1 MKSVL
6 SVTKGRFLVFW
17 KPPGQIPT
25 PMTEAES
32 AEVPTPSSRFEAA
45 GRRLATYSQRPW
57 LRCLLLVLFGA
68 GVHIPAL
75 QGELIWDDLYL
86 ARDNPLIKS
95 PLLILETF
103 RHYLFPDSYAGHYRP
118 VQNLSYIFDYL
129 FWNTDSYGY
138 HLSNVLWH
146 VGSGVLLY
154 FLLKALLRSL
164 GTQWLAKNGGDLS
177 RPLSARLSTAAFFF
191 ALLWIVHPVHSAAV
205 DYISGRADSLAFF
218 FACAGW
224 LLYLQAA
231 KMTQRWRR
239 LGAYALASL
248 SGLLMLCSRES
259 GCMWMAVF
267 LLHTLCFEKQL
278 ILRRKMAV
286 LAACL
291 AITTIY
297 AGLRQLPEGR
307 SETVT
312 PTSYGA
318 ATRAVLMLRALG
330 DYGRL
335 MVFPS
340 NLHMERSV
348 SDPASLLNRDSWR
361 SSIRLEYLSLAGAAV
376 LAVFAFGAFRK
387 GAGQNARI
395 FGASWFLLTYLPI
408 SNLVELNA
416 TVAEHWLY
424 LPSAGFFIFLA
435 GVVFELPARF
445 RRGAI
450 AFACLSVL
458 ALSARS
464 AIRSSDWIDPETF
477 YQRTFLA
484 GGSSCRVGVNLAML
498 YSKRGE
504 FGKAETI
511 LRKVL
516 WVYPDYPVARNNLAE
531 VLFRQGKTK
540 EAEVM
545 FDFASRTAQED
556 RHEFPRT
563 WTAALNFAHLRHREK
578 DDQTALA
585 AMERA
590 RADYPGIWDL
600 ISFEAELLR
609 QNRGPAAALPIVQD
623 FSRAHWWHSGASIAL
638 GRLHSEMGNVAKA
651 EAAFLSAS
659 WLDVHDAEALNLMA
673 LLSVR
678 QNKLADACKTQ
689 RRAVARQPDQPR
701 QYLLLSDILTK
712 MGRSEEAHAALT
724 QMTRLQATARTDS
737 IVN

>member
-1 MKSVL
+1 
-6 SVTKGRFLVFW
+6 
-17 KPPGQIPT
+17 
-25 PMTEAES
+25 MTETES
-32 AEVPTPSSRFEAA
+32 AAVLDSPPRLEAVWR
-45 GRRLATYSQRPW
+45 GLATYSQKQW
-57 LRCLLLVLFGA
+57 LRCLLLVLLGF
-68 GVHIPAL
+68 GVHVPAL
-75 QGELIWDDLYL
+75 QGQLIWDDLYL

-118 VQNLSYIFDYL
+118 LQNVSYIFDYL
-129 FWNTDSYGY
+129 IWNTEAYGY

-164 GTQWLAKNGGDLS
+164 GTQWFTKSGGDLS
-177 RPLSARLSTAAFFF
+177 HCVSARLSTAAFFF
-191 ALLWIVHPVHSAAV
+191 ALLWVVHPVHSAAV

-224 LLYLQAA
+224 LLYLQAGKVSHPWVRGCLYISA
-231 KMTQRWRR
+231 T
-239 LGAYALASL
+239 L

-259 GCMWMAVF
+259 GLMWMLVF
-267 LLHTLCFEKQL
+267 LLYTFCFDRKL
-278 ILRRKMAV
+278 IRKGKLVV

-291 AITTIY
+291 VIAGAY
-297 AGLRQLPEGR
+297 AGLRQLPESR
-307 SETVT
+307 PESAA
-312 PTSYGA
+312 PTSYSL

-348 SDPASLLNRDSWR
+348 SDSVALASRDGWR
-361 SSIRLEYLSLAGAAV
+361 RSVGLEYLSLAGAALLV
-376 LAVFAFGAFRK
+376 VFGFGAFRK
-387 GAGQNARI
+387 GAGQKARI

-408 SNLVELNA
+408 SNLFELNA
-416 TVAEHWLY
+416 SAAEHWLY
-424 LPSAGFFIFLA
+424 LPSVGFLIFLA
-435 GVVFELPARF
+435 GVVLELPPRL
-445 RRGAI
+445 RRGAV
-450 AFACLSVL
+450 ALACLAVA
-458 ALSARS
+458 ALSVRS
-464 AIRSSDWIDPETF
+464 VIRSSDWVDPETF

-484 GGSSCRVGVNLAML
+484 GGSSTRVGVNLAIL

-504 FGKAETI
+504 YGRAEVI

-516 WVYPDYPVARNNLAE
+516 RVYPDYPVARNNLAD
-531 VLFRQGKTK
+531 VLVRQGKTK
-540 EAEVM
+540 EAEAM
-545 FDFASRTAQED
+545 FDSTSRTALED
-556 RHEFPRT
+556 RREYPRT
-563 WTAALNFAHLRHREK
+563 WIAALNFAHLRHKEK

-585 AMERA
+585 VMEKA

-600 ISFEAELLR
+600 ISFEAEVLR
-609 QNRGPAAALPIVQD
+609 ENRGPAAALPLVQD
-623 FSRAHWWHSGASIAL
+623 FSRTHWWHSGASIAL

-651 EAAFLSAS
+651 EAAFRNAS

-678 QNKLADACKTQ
+678 QNKLEDACKTQ
-689 RRAVARQPDQPR
+689 RRAVSRQPDQPS
-701 QYLLLSDILTK
+701 QYLLLSDILEK
-712 MGRSEEAHAALT
+712 MGRTDEAHAALA
-724 QMTRLQATARTDS
+724 QVTRLQATARTDS

>member
-1 MKSVL
+1 
-6 SVTKGRFLVFW
+6 
-17 KPPGQIPT
+17 
-25 PMTEAES
+25 MTGTES
-32 AEVPTPSSRFEAA
+32 AGVLTRSPRLEAVWSN
-45 GRRLATYSQRPW
+45 LASYSQRPW

-118 VQNLSYIFDYL
+118 LQNISYIFDYL
-129 FWNTDSYGY
+129 IWNTESYGY
-138 HLSNVLWH
+138 HLSSVLWH

-154 FLLKALLRSL
+154 FLLKELLRSL
-164 GTQWLAKNGGDLS
+164 GTQWFVKRGDDLS
-177 RPLSARLSTAAFFF
+177 HAVSARLSAAFFF
-191 ALLWIVHPVHSAAV
+191 ALLWMVHPVHSAAV

-218 FACAGW
+218 FASAGW
-224 LLYLQAA
+224 LLYIQARKTA
-231 KMTQRWRR
+231 QCWLRVAT
-239 LGAYALASL
+239 YALASL

-259 GCMWMAVF
+259 GCMWMLVF
-267 LLHTLCFEKQL
+267 LLFTFCFDSKL
-278 ILRRKMAV
+278 ILKGKLAV

-291 AITTIY
+291 VIVAAY
-297 AGLRQLPEGR
+297 AGLRQLPESR

-312 PTSYGA
+312 PTNYNPS
-318 ATRAVLMLRALG
+318 TRAVLMLRSLG

-348 SDPASLLNRDSWR
+348 SDSASLVSGRSWR
-361 SSIRLEYLSLAGAAV
+361 GAIRLEYLSLLGAAV
-376 LAVFAFGAFRK
+376 LAVFAFGGFWK
-387 GAGQNARI
+387 GPGQNARI

-408 SNLVELNA
+408 SNLFELNA

-424 LPSAGFFIFLA
+424 LPSVGFLIFLA
-435 GVVFELPARF
+435 GVAFELPARF
-445 RRGAI
+445 RRSAV
-450 AFACLSVL
+450 AFACLSVM

-464 AIRSSDWIDPETF
+464 LIRSSDWVDPITF

-484 GGSSCRVGVNLAML
+484 GGTSCRVGVNLAL
-498 YSKRGE
+498 LLSKQGE
-504 FGKAETI
+504 YGRAETI

-516 WVYPDYPVARNNLAE
+516 RVYPDYPVARNNLAE

-545 FDFASRTAQED
+545 FDSASRTAQAD
-556 RHEFPRT
+556 RHEYPRT
-563 WTAALNFAHLRHREK
+563 WTAALNVAHLRHKEK
-578 DDQTALA
+578 DDPAALA
-585 AMERA
+585 VMEKA
-590 RADYPGIWDL
+590 RGDYPGVWEL

-609 QNRGPAAALPIVQD
+609 QNRGPAAALSLVQD
-623 FSRAHWWHSGASIAL
+623 FERAHWWHSGASIAL
-638 GRLHSEMGNVAKA
+638 GRLFSEMGDVVRA
-651 EAAFLSAS
+651 EAAFRHAS

-673 LLSVR
+673 LLSIR
-678 QNKLADACKTQ
+678 QNRLEEACKTQ

-701 QYLLLSDILTK
+701 QYFLLSDILTK
-712 MGRSEEAHAALT
+712 MGRAEEARTVLAEATEMKAIAGAPAA
-724 QMTRLQATARTDS
+724 
-737 IVN
+737 IN

>member
-1 MKSVL
+1 
-6 SVTKGRFLVFW
+6 
-17 KPPGQIPT
+17 
-25 PMTEAES
+25 
-32 AEVPTPSSRFEAA
+32 
-45 GRRLATYSQRPW
+45 
-57 LRCLLLVLFGA
+57 LLVLFGA

-95 PLLILETF
+95 PVLIVETF

-118 VQNLSYIFDYL
+118 LQNISYIFDYL
-129 FWNTDSYGY
+129 IWNTESYGY
-138 HLSNVLWH
+138 HLSSVLWH

-154 FLLKALLRSL
+154 FLLKELLRSL
-164 GTQWLAKNGGDLS
+164 GTQWLAKNEGD
-177 RPLSARLSTAAFFF
+177 PTQPTSACLSTAAFFF

-224 LLYLQAA
+224 LLYLQAR
-231 KMTQRWRR
+231 KMAQTWLRV
-239 LGAYALASL
+239 GTYALAAL

-259 GCMWMAVF
+259 GCMWILVF
-267 LLHTLCFEKQL
+267 LFYTFCFDNKL
-278 ILRRKMAV
+278 ILKGKLAL

-291 AITTIY
+291 VIAAAY
-297 AGLRQLPEGR
+297 AGLRQLPESR
-307 SETVT
+307 SEAVT
-312 PTSYGA
+312 PTNYSPT
-318 ATRAVLMLRALG
+318 TRAVLMLRSLG

-348 SDPASLLNRDSWR
+348 SDPASLVSGKNWR
-361 SSIRLEYLSLAGAAV
+361 ATIRLEYLSLIGAAV
-376 LAVFAFGAFRK
+376 LAVFALGGFWK
-387 GAGQNARI
+387 GPGQNARI

-408 SNLVELNA
+408 SNLFELNA

-424 LPSAGFFIFLA
+424 LPSVGFLIFLA

-445 RRGAI
+445 RRGAV

-464 AIRSSDWIDPETF
+464 IVRSSDWVNPETF
-477 YQRTFLA
+477 YRRTFLA
-484 GGSSCRVGVNLAML
+484 GGSSCRVGVNLALL

-504 FGKAETI
+504 YNKAEAI

-516 WVYPDYPVARNNLAE
+516 RVYPDYPVAHNNLAD
-531 VLFRQGKTK
+531 VLFRQGKKK

-545 FDFASRTAQED
+545 FDSASRTAQED

-563 WTAALNFAHLRHREK
+563 WTAALNFAHLRHGEK

-585 AMERA
+585 VMEKA
-590 RADYPGIWDL
+590 RGDYPGIWDL

-609 QNRGPAAALPIVQD
+609 QNRGPAAALPLVQD
-623 FSRAHWWHSGASIAL
+623 FERAHWWHSGASIAL
-638 GRLHSEMGNVAKA
+638 GRLFSEIGDVAKA
-651 EAAFLSAS
+651 EASFRHAS
-659 WLDVHDAEALNLMA
+659 WLDVHDVEALNLMA

-678 QNKLADACKTQ
+678 QNKLEEACKTQ

-712 MGRSEEAHAALT
+712 MGRAEEARTVLAEASEMRAIAGAPAA
-724 QMTRLQATARTDS
+724 
-737 IVN
+737 IN

>member
-1 MKSVL
+1 
-6 SVTKGRFLVFW
+6 
-17 KPPGQIPT
+17 
-25 PMTEAES
+25 MTETES
-32 AEVPTPSSRFEAA
+32 AEVRSWRLEAVWS
-45 GRRLATYSQRPW
+45 GLATYSQRPW
-57 LRCLLLVLFGA
+57 LRCLLLILFGA

-75 QGELIWDDLYL
+75 QGQLIWDDVYL

-103 RHYLFPDSYAGHYRP
+103 RHYLFPESYSGHYRP
-118 VQNLSYIFDYL
+118 FQNISYIFDYL
-129 FWNTDSYGY
+129 IWNTESYGY

-154 FLLKALLRSL
+154 FLLKELFRSL
-164 GTQWLAKNGGDLS
+164 GSRRLAKIGGDLS
-177 RPLSARLSTAAFFF
+177 HPVSARLSTTAFFF
-191 ALLWIVHPVHSAAV
+191 ALLWMVHPVHSAAV
-205 DYISGRADSLAFF
+205 DYISGRADSLTFF

-224 LLYLQAA
+224 LLYLQAR
-231 KMTQRWRR
+231 KLPRRWLRV
-239 LGAYALASL
+239 GYYALAAL

-259 GCMWMAVF
+259 GCMWMLVF
-267 LLHTLCFEKQL
+267 LLYTLCFERKL
-278 ILRRKMAV
+278 ILKEKLVV

-291 AITTIY
+291 AITAIY
-297 AGLRQLPEGR
+297 AGLRQLPESR
-307 SETVT
+307 PEPVV
-312 PTSYGA
+312 PTTYSP

-335 MVFPS
+335 LVFPS

-348 SDPASLLNRDSWR
+348 SDPVSLASHDGWR
-361 SSIRLEYLSLAGAAV
+361 GSIRLEYLSLAGAGV
-376 LAVFAFGAFRK
+376 LAVMAFGAFRK
-387 GAGQNARI
+387 GAGQNARV

-408 SNLVELNA
+408 SNLFELNA

-424 LPSAGFFIFLA
+424 LPSVGFFIFLA
-435 GVVFELPARF
+435 GVAFELPARF
-445 RRGAI
+445 RRGAV
-450 AFACLSVL
+450 AYACLAVV

-504 FGKAETI
+504 HGKAEAI

-516 WVYPDYPVARNNLAE
+516 RVYPDYPVARNNLAD

-540 EAEVM
+540 EAEAM
-545 FDFASRTAQED
+545 FDSASRTASED
-556 RHEFPRT
+556 RHEYPRT

-585 AMERA
+585 VMEKA
-590 RADYPGIWDL
+590 RVDYPGTWDL
-600 ISFEAELLR
+600 ISFEAEVLR
-609 QNRGPAAALPIVQD
+609 VSRGPAAALPLVQD
-623 FSRAHWWHSGASIAL
+623 FERAHWWHSGASIAL
-638 GRLHSEMGNVAKA
+638 GRLHSEMGDVAKA
-651 EAAFLSAS
+651 EAAFRHAS
-659 WLDVHDAEALNLMA
+659 WLDVYDAEALNLMA

-678 QNKLADACKTQ
+678 QNKLEDACKTQ

-701 QYLLLSDILTK
+701 QYLLLSDILSK
-712 MGRSEEAHAALT
+712 MGRAEEARVTLA
-724 QMTRLQATARTDS
+724 QASAMKGEPPPP
-737 IVN
+737 VN

>member
-1 MKSVL
+1 
-6 SVTKGRFLVFW
+6 
-17 KPPGQIPT
+17 
-25 PMTEAES
+25 MTETES
-32 AEVPTPSSRFEAA
+32 AAVRTPPRRFETVWR
-45 GRRLATYSQRPW
+45 GLATYSQRPW

-75 QGELIWDDLYL
+75 QGQLIWDDLYL
-86 ARDNPLIKS
+86 ARDNPFIKS
-95 PLLILETF
+95 PLLVPEAF

-118 VQNLSYIFDYL
+118 LQNISYIFDYL
-129 FWNTDSYGY
+129 IWNTDSYGY

-146 VGSGVLLY
+146 VGSGILLY
-154 FLLKALLRSL
+154 FLLRELLRSL
-164 GTQWLAKNGGDLS
+164 GTQWLAKSGGTLS
-177 RPLSARLSTAAFFF
+177 HPVSARLSTAAFFF
-191 ALLWIVHPVHSAAV
+191 ALLWVVHPVHSAAV

-224 LLYLQAA
+224 LLYIQAR
-231 KMTQRWRR
+231 KMPQPWLR
-239 LGAYALASL
+239 GGFYALATL

-259 GCMWMAVF
+259 GCMWMLVF
-267 LLHTLCFEKQL
+267 LLYTLFFDRKL
-278 ILRRKMAV
+278 IFKKKLVV

-291 AITTIY
+291 TIAAIY
-297 AGLRQLPEGR
+297 AGLRQLPESR
-307 SETVT
+307 SETVA
-312 PTSYGA
+312 PTSYSP

-330 DYGRL
+330 DYGCL

-348 SDPASLLNRDSWR
+348 SDPASLMNRDGWR
-361 SSIRLEYLSLAGAAV
+361 GSIRLEYLSLAGAAV

-424 LPSAGFFIFLA
+424 LPSVGFFIFLA
-435 GVVFELPARF
+435 GVAFELPAHF
-445 RRGAI
+445 RRGAV
-450 AFACLSVL
+450 ALACMAVV

-477 YQRTFLA
+477 YRRTFLA
-484 GGSSCRVGVNLAML
+484 GGSSSRVGVNLAML

-504 FGKAETI
+504 YGKAETI

-516 WVYPDYPVARNNLAE
+516 RVYPDYPVARNNLAE
-531 VLFRQGKTK
+531 VLFRQGKTE
-540 EAEVM
+540 EAEAM
-545 FDFASRTAQED
+545 FDSASRTAPED
-556 RHEFPRT
+556 RHEYPRT
-563 WTAALNFAHLRHREK
+563 WLAALNFAHLRHREK

-585 AMERA
+585 VMEKA
-590 RADYPGIWDL
+590 RVDYPGIWDL
-600 ISFEAELLR
+600 ISFEAEVLR
-609 QNRGPAAALPIVQD
+609 ENRGPAAALPLVQD
-623 FSRAHWWHSGASIAL
+623 FSREHWWHSGASIAL
-638 GRLHSEMGNVAKA
+638 GRLLSEMGDVAKA
-651 EAAFLSAS
+651 EAAFRYAS

-678 QNKLADACKTQ
+678 QNKLEDACKTQ

-701 QYLLLSDILTK
+701 QYLLLADILQK
-712 MGRSEEAHAALT
+712 MGREEEARETLAEVS
-724 QMTRLQATARTDS
+724 RLEAMARPRVA
-737 IVN
+737 VN

>member
-1 MKSVL
+1 M
-6 SVTKGRFLVFW
+6 TKRECAG
-17 KPPGQIPT
+17 
-25 PMTEAES
+25 
-32 AEVPTPSSRFEAA
+32 VPTSAPRFEAVW
-45 GRRLATYSQRPW
+45 RWLATHSQRSW

-103 RHYLFPDSYAGHYRP
+103 RHYLFPDSHAGHYRP
-118 VQNLSYIFDYL
+118 LQNISYIFDYL
-129 FWNTDSYGY
+129 IWNTESYGY

-154 FLLKALLRSL
+154 VLLKAIFLSL
-164 GTQWLAKNGGDLS
+164 GTQRVAKNDGDS
-177 RPLSARLSTAAFFF
+177 SHASRLSTAAFFF
-191 ALLWIVHPVHSAAV
+191 ALLWVVHPVHSAAV

-224 LLYLQAA
+224 LLYIQAQ
-231 KMTQRWRR
+231 KMTHRWLRI
-239 LGAYALASL
+239 GAYTLSSL

-259 GCMWMAVF
+259 GLMWMLVF
-267 LLHTLCFEKQL
+267 LLYTFCFDRELVLKGKL
-278 ILRRKMAV
+278 AI

-291 AITTIY
+291 VIVAAY
-297 AGLRQLPEGR
+297 GGLRQLPESR
-307 SETVT
+307 SETAT
-312 PTSYGA
+312 PTSYSP

-348 SDPASLLNRDSWR
+348 SDPASLLNREGWR
-361 SSIRLEYLSLAGAAV
+361 SSIRLEYLSLAG
-376 LAVFAFGAFRK
+376 GAMLVIFVVGASRK

-395 FGASWFLLTYLPI
+395 FGASWFLLSYLPI
-408 SNLVELNA
+408 SNLFELNA

-424 LPSAGFFIFLA
+424 LPSVGFLIFVA
-435 GVVFELPARF
+435 GVAFELPARF
-445 RRGAI
+445 RKGAV

-458 ALSARS
+458 ALSVRS
-464 AIRSSDWIDPETF
+464 TIRSSDWVDPETF

-504 FGKAETI
+504 YGKAETI

-516 WVYPDYPVARNNLAE
+516 RVYPDYPVARNNLAE
-531 VLFRQGKTK
+531 VVFRQGKTK

-545 FDFASRTAQED
+545 FDDASRTAQED
-556 RHEFPRT
+556 RHEYPRT
-563 WTAALNFAHLRHREK
+563 WTAALNFAHLRHRDK
-578 DDQTALA
+578 DDQAALA
-585 AMERA
+585 VMEKA

-609 QNRGPAAALPIVQD
+609 QNQGPAAALPIVQD
-623 FSRAHWWHSGASIAL
+623 FERAHWWHSGASLAL
-638 GRLHSEMGNVAKA
+638 GRLHSEMGNTAKA
-651 EAAFLSAS
+651 EAAFRHAS

-673 LLSVR
+673 LLNVR
-678 QNKLADACKTQ
+678 QNKLEDACKTQ
-689 RRAVARQPDQPR
+689 RRAIARQPDQPR
-701 QYLLLSDILTK
+701 QYLLLSDILSK
-712 MGRSEEAHAALT
+712 MGREEEARAALAQVST
-724 QMTRLQATARTDS
+724 MKGEPLTPS
-737 IVN
+737 P

>member
-1 MKSVL
+1 
-6 SVTKGRFLVFW
+6 
-17 KPPGQIPT
+17 
-25 PMTEAES
+25 MTDTES
-32 AEVPTPSSRFEAA
+32 LGVPTPSARFEAA
-45 GRRLATYSQRPW
+45 WRRLVTYSQRPW

-118 VQNLSYIFDYL
+118 LQNISYIFDYL
-129 FWNTDSYGY
+129 IWNTESYGY

-154 FLLKALLRSL
+154 FLLKELLRSL
-164 GTQWLAKNGGDLS
+164 GTQWLAKSGGHLS
-177 RPLSARLSTAAFFF
+177 QPVSVRLSTAAFFF
-191 ALLWIVHPVHSAAV
+191 ALLWVVHPVHSAAV

-224 LLYLQAA
+224 LLYIQAG
-231 KMTQRWRR
+231 KMAQRW
-239 LGAYALASL
+239 LSVGTYALASL

-267 LLHTLCFEKQL
+267 LLHTLCFEKKL
-278 ILRRKMAV
+278 FLRRKMAV

-297 AGLRQLPEGR
+297 AGLRQLPESR
-307 SETVT
+307 AETAV
-312 PTSYGA
+312 PTSNSP
-318 ATRAVLMLRALG
+318 ATRAALMLRALG

-348 SDPASLLNRDSWR
+348 SEPIALVNREAWR
-361 SSIRLEYLSLAGAAV
+361 GSIRLEYLSLAGAGLLV
-376 LAVFAFGAFRK
+376 IFAFGSFRK

-408 SNLVELNA
+408 SNLFELNA

-424 LPSAGFFIFLA
+424 LPSVGFLIFLA
-435 GVVFELPARF
+435 GVAFELPARF
-445 RRGAI
+445 RKGAV

-464 AIRSSDWIDPETF
+464 AIRSSDWVDPETF

-484 GGSSCRVGVNLAML
+484 GGSSCRVGVNLAMI

-504 FGKAETI
+504 YGKAETI

-516 WVYPDYPVARNNLAE
+516 RVYPDYPVARNNLAE

-540 EAEVM
+540 EAEGM
-545 FDFASRTAQED
+545 FDAASRTAQED
-556 RHEFPRT
+556 RHEYPRT

-585 AMERA
+585 AMEKA
-590 RADYPGIWDL
+590 RVDYPGIWDL

-609 QNRGPAAALPIVQD
+609 QNRGPAAALPLVQD
-623 FSRAHWWHSGASIAL
+623 FERGHWWHSGASLAL
-638 GRLHSEMGNVAKA
+638 GRLFSEMGDVVKA
-651 EAAFLSAS
+651 EAAFRHAS

-678 QNKLADACKTQ
+678 QNKLEEACKTQ
-689 RRAVARQPDQPR
+689 RRAVARQPDHPR

-712 MGRSEEAHAALT
+712 MGRAEEARSVLAEASEMKAIAEAPAA
-724 QMTRLQATARTDS
+724 
-737 IVN
+737 IN